1 MENFDVLNEFGEF
14 ENVIKTRE
22 ECHKHGLWHKAVVV
36 FIFSKDSKKI
46 LLQKRAS
53 SKKLWPDLWD
63 VSAGGH
69 VRSGEFGIDA
79 VLRETNEELGIKLA
93 DEDVKFLGATTSKN
107 ETAEIKN
114 NHYNEYFIAFKDV
127 DLTKIKIQTDEVQE
141 VRWFEVD
148 DLVNVIKNN
157 FDGLTGKT
165 GCWNYLL
172 KYLEMRKGL

>member
-14 ENVIKTRE
+14 ENVVKTRE
-22 ECHKHGLWHKAVVV
+22 ECHKYGLWHKAVVV
-36 FIFSKDSKKI
+36 FIFSKNSKKI

-53 SKKLWPDLWD
+53 NKELWPDLWD

-79 VLRETNEELGIKLA
+79 VLRETKEELGIKLA
-93 DEDVKFLGATTSKN
+93 EEDVKFLGATTSKN
-107 ETAEIKN
+107 ETNEIKN
-114 NHYNEYFIAFKDV
+114 NHYNEYFVAFKDV
-127 DLTKIKIQTDEVQE
+127 DLTEIKIQTDEVQE
-141 VRWFEVD
+141 VRWFEVE
-148 DLVNVIKNN
+148 DLVDVIKNN

-172 KYLEMRKGL
+172 KYLEMRKSL